1 MYVGRYAFIL
11 LSYYPKRIEEGIKAE
26 KRALELNPENVTN
39 LVFCK
44 CSKRK
49 GNFKKQE
56 C

>member
-39 LVFCK
+39 LVFL
-44 CSKRK
+44 
-49 GNFKKQE
+49 QM
-56 C
+56 